1 MSRAAKPLLILSLS
15 ASLWL
20 SACESLPVDDD
31 VDPALSSPAAGE
43 TVGAE
48 IAVEDALDDS
58 PHPPEVAI
66 LAPPIDDDP
75 EQLMGLGREDL
86 GALLGKPSLVRREI
100 PAEIWQYE
108 SKDCIFDVFL
118 YDEAGRYQV
127 SYLEARDDQ
136 ARKTEARP
144 CLNQLLRAQSSAPT
158 S

>member
-1 MSRAAKPLLILSLS
+1 MSRAPKNLIIATLT

-20 SACESLPVDDD
+20 SACESLPED
-31 VDPALSSPAAGE
+31 
-43 TVGAE
+43 
-48 IAVEDALDDS
+48 EDAGPTVSSEEGAAIDEEGTGDAA
-58 PHPPEVAI
+58 PDEAPQPPEVAV
-66 LAPPIDDDP
+66 LPPPIDDDP
-75 EQLMGLGREDL
+75 DQLMGLDREDL
-86 GALLGKPSLVRREI
+86 GALLGVPSLVRREN

-108 SKDCIFDVFL
+108 AKGCIFDVFL

-144 CLNQLLRAQSSAPT
+144 CLNQLLQAQRSAPA

>member
-1 MSRAAKPLLILSLS
+1 MSRAVKPLLILTLS

-31 VDPALSSPAAGE
+31 ADPAPSSPAAGE
-43 TVGAE
+43 MVGAE

-108 SKDCIFDVFL
+108 AKDCIFDVFL
-118 YDEAGRYQV
+118 YDESGRYRV